1 MVSGCKVLCRTIGR
15 RTQNRRSHTV
25 LSPKTKNNNREH
37 GDDNQTKHRPEDLQR
52 KKNVPSEL
60 QDLIWN
66 HHHCY
71 NTKLL
76 KKATTKPKACHQ
88 HPKSNRLYG
97 ANRKRTT
104 TNFWTIIPCI
114 SFDFLHWQAVVRTA
128 GVPDDNETRILHPLF
143 THISSNRGAGE
154 YNFVFLV
161 HEVSLMEWNSKA
173 KRLQNS

>member
-1 MVSGCKVLCRTIGR
+1 MVSGCKVLCSKIGR

-25 LSPKTKNNNREH
+25 LSPKTENNNREH
-37 GDDNQTKHRPEDLQR
+37 GDYNQTRQRPEDLQR
-52 KKNVPSEL
+52 KENVPSEL
-60 QDLIWN
+60 TWN
-66 HHHCY
+66 HHPCY

-97 ANRKRTT
+97 ANWKRTT
-104 TNFWTIIPCI
+104 ANFRTIIPCI
-114 SFDFLHWQAVVRTA
+114 SFDFLHRQAVVRTA
-128 GVPDDNETRILHPLF
+128 GVPDDNESRILHPLF
-143 THISSNRGAGE
+143 THISSNREAGD

-161 HEVSLMEWNSKA
+161 QEVSLMEWNSKA